1 MTPLAGLDASF
12 LHLETAEM
20 PMHAGVLYLLEWPVA
35 ELADAANSSDSPDT
49 LAGLRAHIA
58 SRLPLLPMLRRRLSA
73 VPLNL
78 TNPGWVDAN
87 PDLEAHIVGVQLPA
101 DSSMAVLEAR
111 VALLHAQLLE
121 RSRPLWKFTL
131 FEGLE
136 AGPAGQRRV
145 ALYTQLHHAAAD
157 GPAAAAMAELLLDP
171 STQPRELRL
180 PPVQAQQVARLP
192 AGVAG
197 QLSTALAQQ
206 WQQTL
211 QMAKALPAAASTLG
225 AMAAK
230 TAAGLAGNTL
240 QDWLAEARGE
250 PAKERVSQVAL
261 APRTR
266 LNVSLS
272 ARRSFS
278 TVSLPLAE
286 LDRLRGVHRAS
297 LDEALLFICAGALRR
312 YFVKHGPLPSSSLV
326 AALPVSVAEG
336 TVGAV
341 DAGTQASISLLSL
354 GTQLTD
360 PAQRLA
366 HLLSASATA
375 RRQRATVEALLPN
388 DFPSLGLPWL
398 LQAGAVL
405 YGRLHAAEKLPA
417 LANLLISIVPG
428 PGAGPSPGHRMPLYL
443 AGARLL
449 AHYPVASIV
458 HGLALHIS
466 AQSTADTLDIGLL
479 ACGQALP
486 ETAELA
492 AYMETAFLE
501 FQLLSIASPVPIRK
515 PGRATAVALKS
526 AKKRPGTKPRPSSG

>member
-1 MTPLAGLDASF
+1 
-12 LHLETAEM
+12 M
-20 PMHAGVLYLLEWPVA
+20 PMHAGVLYLLELPVADSADSANPA
-35 ELADAANSSDSPDT
+35 ELAAAAAAAASSDT

-58 SRLPLLPMLRRRLSA
+58 SRLPLLPMLRRRLHA
-73 VPLNL
+73 TPLNL
-78 TNPGWVDAN
+78 SNPGWVDAN
-87 PDLEAHIVGVQLPA
+87 PDLEAHIVAVQLPA
-101 DSSMAVLEAR
+101 DASMAVLEAR

-131 FEGLE
+131 FEGL
-136 AGPAGQRRV
+136 APGPAGQRRV
-145 ALYTQLHHAAAD
+145 ALYTQLHQAAL
-157 GPAAAAMAELLLDP
+157 GGQAAAALAEVLLDP
-171 STQPRELRL
+171 SSQPRELRL
-180 PPVQAQQVARLP
+180 PPAQAQQVARLP
-192 AGVAG
+192 AGVVG
-197 QLSTALAQQ
+197 QLSSALAQQ

-211 QMAKALPAAASTLG
+211 QMAKALPVAASTLG
-225 AMAAK
+225 ALAAK

-250 PAKERVSQVAL
+250 APVERVSQVAL

-272 ARRSFS
+272 AQRSFS

-286 LDRLRGVHRAS
+286 LNRLRRLHRAS

-326 AALPVSVAEG
+326 AALPVSVSAAES
-336 TVGAV
+336 TVGAA

-354 GTQLTD
+354 GTQLAD
-360 PAQRLA
+360 PARRLA

-375 RRQRATVEALLPN
+375 KRQRATVEALLPS

-428 PGAGPSPGHRMPLYL
+428 GGPGPGHRMPRYL

-449 AHYPVASIV
+449 ANYPVASIV

-492 AYMETAFLE
+492 AYVETAFLE
-501 FQLLSIASPVPIRK
+501 FQLLSMAKPLPIRK
-515 PGRATAVALKS
+515 PGRSTAVALKS
-526 AKKRPGTKPRPSSG
+526 AKKRTGTKPGPGSG